1 MFECFHV
8 IELFF
13 FFFFNRNKK
22 HIRDI
27 FQAECLFCIFKNT
40 TDWKRL
46 RKKRYEDVLQG
57 TFSDG
62 EAEEEYKN
70 KHVIYSS
77 ELDSNTERPFT
88 SVLDEQFDS

>member
-1 MFECFHV
+1 M
-8 IELFF
+8 
-13 FFFFNRNKK
+13 RKK
-22 HIRDI
+22 H
-27 FQAECLFCIFKNT
+27 
-40 TDWKRL
+40 
-46 RKKRYEDVLQG
+46 YEDVLQG

-77 ELDSNTERPFT
+77 ELDSNTETPFT